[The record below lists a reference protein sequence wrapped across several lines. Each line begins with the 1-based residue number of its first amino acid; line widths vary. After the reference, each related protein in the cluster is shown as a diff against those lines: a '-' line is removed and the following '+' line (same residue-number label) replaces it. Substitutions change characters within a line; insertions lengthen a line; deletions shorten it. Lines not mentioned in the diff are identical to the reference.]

1 MPVFGPSASV
11 RRDASVLE
19 RACFERGGYVGGV
32 TRARLAFLA
41 FLFGAAVACS
51 KLPDYAAP
59 QASMSQRSE
68 IDLSDVIGYRPLTR
82 DDFKGPK
89 APLASAEDS
98 KKLGAQL
105 LANILP
111 PAEMEILVRWTEREK
126 GDATYEARLKQ
137 APRYTAVMNRKYSWW
152 NPRSTNPEDYQL
164 QHEQIH
170 FALAE
175 ISARRLNAAGPE
187 LLQKIQ
193 ATGSSAEAVQEDVK
207 QQVNQVLRDETAR
220 LTERNHAFDLDT
232 SVAMNPKKQ
241 AEWLRIAESEL
252 EALAEHAVPFAPAP

>member
-1 MPVFGPSASV
+1 VTV
-11 RRDASVLE
+11 N
-19 RACFERGGYVGGV
+19 RG
-32 TRARLAFLA
+32 RLALLPFL
-41 FLFGAAVACS
+41 LGALVACS

-82 DDFKGPK
+82 DDFKGEK
-89 APLASAEDS
+89 APLASEADS

-111 PAEMEILVRWTEREK
+111 PPEMEILVRWTERAS
-126 GDATYEARLKQ
+126 GDATYEAKLKE

-152 NPRSTNPEDYQL
+152 NPDSTNPVAYQL

-175 ISARRLNAAGPE
+175 ISARRLNAAGAE
-187 LLQKIQ
+187 LLRKIH

-207 QQVNQVLRDETAR
+207 DQVNQVLRDETAR

-232 SVAMNPKKQ
+232 SVAMNPEKQ
-241 AEWLRIAESEL
+241 AEWLRLAESEL
-252 EALAEHAVPFAPAP
+252 EALREHAVPYVPPPDTAAAP